1 LQVKNQLF
9 EEITKEYSLQILKW
23 AYKKCGDSDRA
34 EELAQEVMVQIFS
47 AVQKSVAEGKRIEQV
62 EHFVWKIARYVWC
75 HSLRKN
81 TRYVMCPLEEDLRD
95 ESDFAGELAE
105 REEREQMIVQLRKQV
120 SRLNYLQR
128 EILVSFYIDG
138 LPQKTIAERL
148 GISESAVK
156 WHLHDTR
163 QKLKKEMAED
173 MKQQKDMNYVY
184 RPRTLFMAINGMM
197 PPKAD
202 IRPLEDSKVRQNLCI
217 ACYEEPKSLDELTEL
232 LGIPKAYLEFDL
244 EWLVDREFM
253 TCENGKYA
261 TTFYIRSETVNQ
273 ECYRLYGRLREQVAD
288 VIIKGLLAAEDKIRA
303 VGFHGSEFPMEKL
316 LWVLIYNFCGY
327 YQYED
332 EDRKLEFPIRPDG
345 GRYFPLGYLDDSDLI
360 TEWEVDNRGFAYNGP
375 LRDEGFSWFGL
386 YNFEYSDIIDMI
398 DRFTPENERLN
409 RLLVELVSKDFDIS
423 YLTEDHKHDLA
434 KLVERGYVKLQENK
448 ALPQFVVMT
457 GTQLKQL
464 YTEVFAPIAE
474 NLQPGYAQLKEELK
488 KLYSEKMP
496 KHLKD
501 ISRLP
506 FVQSL
511 YTMEYVTSL
520 LAFRDNLLYVPKDSE
535 EGQFLTLMYV
545 DWEK

>member
-1 LQVKNQLF
+1 MKNQLF

-34 EELAQEVMVQIFS
+34 EELTQEVLVQIFS
-47 AVQKSVAEGKRIEQV
+47 AVQNTIAEGKRIEQV

-81 TRYVMCPLEEDLRD
+81 TRYVMCPLQEDLRD

-105 REEREQMIVQLRKQV
+105 REEHEQMIVQLRKQV

-138 LPQKTIAERL
+138 LPQKKIAEKL
-148 GISESAVK
+148 GISEGAVK

-173 MKQQKDMNYVY
+173 MRNQSEQNYVY
-184 RPRTLFMAINGMM
+184 RPRQLSMAINGEM

-202 IRPLEDSKVRQNLCI
+202 IGPLEDSMVRQNLCV

-244 EWLVDREFM
+244 QWLVNCEFM
-253 TCENGKYA
+253 TFENGRYA
-261 TTFYIRSETVNQ
+261 TTFYIRSETEKQ
-273 ECYRLYGRLREQVAD
+273 ECYKVYGRLREQVSD
-288 VIIKGLLAAEDKIRA
+288 VIVKGLLEAEDKIRA
-303 VGFHGSEFPMEKL
+303 VGFHGSDLPMEKL
-316 LWVLIYNFCGY
+316 LWVLIYTFCGY

-332 EDRKLEFPIRPDG
+332 QDRKLEYPIRPDG
-345 GRYFPLGYLDDSDLI
+345 GKYFPLGYLDDSDLI

-375 LRDEGFSWFGL
+375 LKDGGFSWFGL
-386 YNFEYSDIIDMI
+386 YNFEYSDILDMI
-398 DRFTPENERLN
+398 DQFTPETERMNKLI
-409 RLLVELVSKDFDIS
+409 VELVNTGFDIS
-423 YLTEDHKHDLA
+423 HMGEERKCDLA
-434 KLVERGYVKLQENK
+434 KLVEQGYVKLQGDK
-448 ALPQFVVMT
+448 ASPQFVVMT
-457 GTQLKQL
+457 GTQLRQL
-464 YTEVFAPIAE
+464 YTEVFAAIAE
-474 NLQPGYAQLKEELK
+474 KLQPGYALLKEALK
-488 KLYSEKMP
+488 KLHGEKMP
-496 KHLKD
+496 KHLKEV
-501 ISRLP
+501 SRLP

-511 YTMEYVTSL
+511 YAMQYVTSL
-520 LAFRDNLLYVPKDSE
+520 LAFKDNLLYVPKDSK
-535 EGQFLTLMYV
+535 EGEFLTLMYV